1 MPSAPAKLSWHARIR
16 ERFVHLSIRHQLWAL
31 FGLFLLAGFS
41 VLVIDEIA
49 QYRARA
55 SLLELKDDSLVRM
68 RRLKAVSDGYGLGVV
83 DTTFRV
89 RNGLQSWA
97 DGVSTLDATRERIDR
112 HWNALQ
118 AMPRAPAQQQLFE
131 QVLQARADADAATAR
146 LRRILVARD
155 AGALATFADTAL
167 YPAIDPMTT
176 RIQALSDLAMVEA
189 DALVRADLAR
199 NRRVSVS
206 RIGLSLL
213 TLLAVVLIGRVVLR
227 NAYRGIES
235 LSFLVRRMRAH
246 DYTAQPR
253 FQPRGE
259 LGTVMEGLVEMR
271 RDVLAFET
279 ELTEQLAR
287 NETTRAELA
296 RRDRFQRS
304 LLDAAQVAIFA
315 IDARGAW
322 SVFNPFAER
331 LLGRRAGDMLGKVV
345 RYGGAAQPDDSPLL
359 LDPEQ
364 IESTCAKLSA
374 RLGREV
380 PTDWRALVELAELEQ
395 PPAEATL
402 RHRDGHPIPVL
413 LALSPF
419 DDDQGER
426 AGVIAVAADLSAI
439 KQLQSELRDS
449 EARAQA
455 ANHAKSA
462 FLAAMSHEIRT
473 PMIGVTGMVE
483 VLAHTRLDADQ
494 RHALNI
500 IQHSSQSLLQIIGD
514 ILDFSKIEAGRL
526 DLAPEPVR
534 LPALVR
540 STVAN
545 YSGAASSKGLALE
558 CRIDER
564 LAAAHLADPLRLRQ
578 ILGNFL
584 SNAIKFT
591 DDGRVEVALEWRGEV
606 EPTGATTPGRERVR
620 LRVRDSGIGVS
631 AEAQARLFEPFS
643 QAEGDTTRRFGGTG
657 LGLAICRRL
666 AELMGGEVRMDSAV
680 GEGTTLALE
689 LVLPRAHAGEVAV
702 EAADDTTPAAFAP
715 RRLPDIEQAVRERS
729 LVLLVDDH
737 PTNRLVI
744 ARQLALAG
752 YASESADDGS
762 EGLQRWRSGRYA
774 LLLSD
779 VHMPGLDGYQLAA
792 AIREEEARGGLPRTP
807 IVALTASAL
816 KGEAERCIGAGMD
829 DYLAKPVSVATLQ
842 VCLQRWL
849 PHTGAGGDG
858 GNRDRDREPA
868 IDPTS
873 APGLPQLHH
882 PPALDGE
889 TLDALTGGDRTE
901 AGLLLADFLGS
912 TAMDLGELDRA
923 VRHGDNAATTRQAHK
938 IKGAARLVG
947 AIELAEAAAALEAAT
962 RDDPT
967 APAAALA
974 ADVHTA
980 ATRLRLYVAELYP

>member
-1 MPSAPAKLSWHARIR
+1 MPSAPAKLPWHARVR
-16 ERFVHLSIRHQLWAL
+16 ERFVQLSIRRQLWTL

-49 QYRARA
+49 QHRARA
-55 SLLELKDDSLVRM
+55 SLLQLKDDSLLRV
-68 RRLKAVSDGYGLGVV
+68 RRLNAVSDGYGLGVV

-89 RNGLQSWA
+89 RNGLQSWSE
-97 DGVSTLDATRERIDR
+97 GVSTIDAARERIDR
-112 HWNALQ
+112 HWDALQ
-118 AMPRAPAQQQLFE
+118 AMPRAPAQQKLFDE
-131 QVLQARADADAATAR
+131 VRRARTDADAATAR
-146 LRRILVARD
+146 LRRILAERD
-155 AGALATFADTAL
+155 AAELAVFADTTL
-167 YPAIDPMTT
+167 YPAIDPVTT

-189 DALVRADLAR
+189 DALVQADLER
-199 NRRVSVS
+199 NRRISVL

-213 TLLAVVLIGRVVLR
+213 TLLAVMLIGRSVLR

-296 RRDRFQRS
+296 RSNRFQRS

-322 SVFNPFAER
+322 TVFNPFAER
-331 LLGRRAGDMLGKVV
+331 LLGRRAEEMLGKVV
-345 RYGGAAQPDDSPLL
+345 RYGGAVQPHDSPLL
-359 LDPEQ
+359 LDPAQ
-364 IESTCAKLSA
+364 IESTCARLSA

-380 PTDWRALVELAELEQ
+380 PRDWRALVELAELRQ

-483 VLAHTRLDADQ
+483 VLAHTPLDPDQ
-494 RHALNI
+494 RRALNI
-500 IQHSSQSLLQIIGD
+500 IQHSSQTLLQIIGD

-564 LAAAHLADPLRLRQ
+564 LAAAHVADPLRLRQ

-591 DDGRVEVALEWRGEV
+591 DDGRVEVGLEWRGEV
-606 EPTGATTPGRERVR
+606 EPAGATTHGRERVR
-620 LRVRDSGIGVS
+620 LQVRDSGIGVS
-631 AEAQARLFEPFS
+631 AEAQAKLFEPFS

-666 AELMGGEVRMDSAV
+666 AELMGGEVGMDSTV
-680 GEGTTLALE
+680 GEGTTLQLE
-689 LVLPRAHAGEVAV
+689 LVLPRARVDDVAV
-702 EAADDTTPAAFAP
+702 EAADATAPPRFAP
-715 RRLPDIEQAVRERS
+715 RRLPATEQAVRERS

-737 PTNRLVI
+737 PTNRMVI

-752 YASESADDGS
+752 YASEVAEDGRQ
-762 EGLQRWRSGRYA
+762 GLERWRSGRYA

-792 AIREEEARGGLPRTP
+792 AIRAEEARDHLPRTP

-829 DYLAKPVSVATLQ
+829 DYLAKPVSVAALQ
-842 VCLQRWL
+842 ACLQRWL
-849 PHTGAGGDG
+849 PHTGDGGD
-858 GNRDRDREPA
+858 NNDEPA
-868 IDPTS
+868 IDAAAVPS
-873 APGLPQLHH
+873 PLQPQR
-882 PPALDGE
+882 PPALDDE
-889 TLDALTGGDRTE
+889 TLVVLTGGDRGE
-901 AGLLLADFLGS
+901 ARLLLADFLAS
-912 TAMDLGELDRA
+912 TAIDLVELDRA
-923 VRHGDNAATTRQAHK
+923 VADGDGDATARQAHK

-947 AIELAEAAAALEAAT
+947 AGELAEAAAALEART
-962 RDDPT
+962 RD
-967 APAAALA
+967 APAAPANALA
-974 ADVHTA
+974 AHVHA
-980 ATRLRLYVAELYP
+980 AAARLRRYVAERYP